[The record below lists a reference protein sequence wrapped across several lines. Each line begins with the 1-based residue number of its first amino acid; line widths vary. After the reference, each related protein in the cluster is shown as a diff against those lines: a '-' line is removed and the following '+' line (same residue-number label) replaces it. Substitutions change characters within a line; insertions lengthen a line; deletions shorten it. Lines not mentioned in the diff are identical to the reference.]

1 MRKRRGFFRIIF
13 GRTTMVVLM
22 LLIQLMLLIGV
33 YSFFAQSIFYYQG
46 ATLLLSFIVLVWIIN
61 SDNNSGFK
69 IAWIIPV
76 LSIPVFGSLFYLY
89 YINQNT
95 VKQIQRRLD
104 KFNQTLTPIQKQTI
118 NQFSKEINGD
128 LGEIGIANY
137 LYNTGTYIAY
147 TKTHADYFPIGED
160 MYSKLIE
167 ELNNAKEYIFIEY
180 FIIAKGEM
188 WESVLEILKKKV
200 SEGVEVRVLYDG
212 MCSFILLPYKYPK
225 QLEKYGIQCRMFS
238 PIVPV
243 LSTYHNNRDHR
254 KIVVID
260 GKTAFTGGINLA
272 DEYINRIV
280 RFGHWKDTA
289 IMLKGDAVRSMLL
302 MFLEMWNVS
311 TPQIEDYSKYLKL
324 NTEED
329 CVQEKMHVQESA
341 DADTQGIIIPYGDGP
356 YNREDIGKEVYID
369 ILNRAVRY
377 VHIMTPYLILDEE
390 MASALKFC
398 AKRGV
403 ETIIIMPHIPDKKY
417 AYLLARTYYKELINA
432 GVKIYEYTPGFVHA
446 KQFIS
451 DDVRG
456 AIGTFNLDYRSLYLH
471 YECSVYMYRNPALAQ
486 MEKDYQETLAKCE
499 RITIETCNNYSKFN
513 MAVGRVLRI
522 FAPMM

>member
-13 GRTTMVVLM
+13 GRTTMVVMM
-22 LLIQLMLLIGV
+22 LLLQLAMLICV

-76 LSIPVFGSLFYLY
+76 LSIPVFGAMFYLY
-89 YINQNT
+89 YKNQST
-95 VKQIQRRLD
+95 VKRIQKRLD
-104 KFNQTLTPIQKQTI
+104 EFNETIKPIQKITL
-118 NQFSKEINGD
+118 NRDSEEIHGN

-137 LYNTGTYIAY
+137 LYNTGTYTAY
-147 TKTHADYFPIGED
+147 TNTQTTYFPIGED
-160 MYSKLIE
+160 MYVKLLE
-167 ELNNAKEYIFIEY
+167 ELNNAKEFIFIEY
-180 FIIAKGEM
+180 FIIAQGEM
-188 WESVLEILKKKV
+188 WESILEILKRKV

-212 MCSFILLPYKYPK
+212 MCSFILLPYSYPK
-225 QLEKYGIQCRMFS
+225 QLEKFGIQCRMFAS
-238 PIVPV
+238 IVPV

-289 IMLKGDAVRSMLL
+289 IMLKGDAVRSMML

-311 TPQIEDYSKYLKL
+311 SAHIEDYSKYINRDFNQNNL
-324 NTEED
+324 E
-329 CVQEKMHVQESA
+329 QHS
-341 DADTQGIIIPYGDGP
+341 QGVVIPYGDGP

-369 ILNRAVRY
+369 ILNRAINY

-390 MASALKFC
+390 MATALKFA

-417 AYLLARTYYKELINA
+417 AYMLARTYYRELISA
-432 GVKIYEYTPGFVHA
+432 GVRIYEYTPGFVHA

-451 DDVRG
+451 DDIRG

-471 YECSVYMYRNPALAQ
+471 YECAVYMYETPALLQ
-486 MEKDYQETLAKCE
+486 MEQDYQATLAKCE
-499 RITIETCNNYSKFN
+499 PITLQTCDSYSKLG
-513 MAVGRVLRI
+513 MTLGRVLRI